1 MKTSIEVQNTNR
13 NRIHQAI
20 ASILWCG
27 DTGTT
32 RKMIFFL
39 LFNFWLQETIVTQKW
54 RKNLFKMNF
63 FFKKTQKIE
72 FLITNT
78 ALFVIV
84 TWYSSSPSTNFK
96 FWKGFNVLYS
106 SFLYVHKRCR
116 FPHCDGIKSLVD
128 YLLESMF
135 LFWSVINLSTKFQ
148 RAFERR
154 GKKTHPIHLQ
164 LLLQKNRQSTEHEEH
179 TKDHSPFHVI
189 VDDDS
194 RFILFK
200 LLHYKYY
207 VKCIWCISFFFS
219 FLRQVISVFLSSIL
233 TFFSVLPTFFII
245 NRFTFVISVI
255 SIAANV

>member
-1 MKTSIEVQNTNR
+1 MRRYGHNEKN
-13 NRIHQAI
+13 
-20 ASILWCG
+20 
-27 DTGTT
+27 D
-32 RKMIFFL
+32 IFFVIQL
-39 LFNFWLQETIVTQKW
+39 LATRDNSHT
-54 RKNLFKMNF
+54 KMTEKFIQDGF
-63 FFKKTQKIE
+63 FFKETQKIE

-154 GKKTHPIHLQ
+154 GKNPTNSPAIIVTEEQTKHRTWRAHEGP
-164 LLLQKNRQSTEHEEH
+164 QSIPCH
-179 TKDHSPFHVI
+179 
-189 VDDDS
+189 
-194 RFILFK
+194 RR
-200 LLHYKYY
+200 
-207 VKCIWCISFFFS
+207 W
-219 FLRQVISVFLSSIL
+219 
-233 TFFSVLPTFFII
+233 
-245 NRFTFVISVI
+245 RFTIYSF
-255 SIAANV
+255 

>member
-1 MKTSIEVQNTNR
+1 M
-13 NRIHQAI
+13 
-20 ASILWCG
+20 
-27 DTGTT
+27 
-32 RKMIFFL
+32 
-39 LFNFWLQETIVTQKW
+39 
-54 RKNLFKMNF
+54 
-63 FFKKTQKIE
+63 
-72 FLITNT
+72 
-78 ALFVIV
+78 

-154 GKKTHPIHLQ
+154 GKKPNQFTCNYCYRRTDKAQNMKSTRRTTVHSMSSSMTIH
-164 LLLQKNRQSTEHEEH
+164 
-179 TKDHSPFHVI
+179 D
-189 VDDDS
+189 
-194 RFILFK
+194 LFF
-200 LLHYKYY
+200 LNC
-207 VKCIWCISFFFS
+207 CITNIMSSAFDAFRFFS
-219 FLRQVISVFLSSIL
+219 FLRQVVSVFLSSIL